1 MTSLC
6 GLIMKGLDLCA
17 IVVVLKKDSWTF
29 LPSNNYFSFLMSYYF
44 LSTFKDFFYSPAHY
58 SSLQQASVLQLC
70 HDGHLF
76 SVARDESYCPCYQN
90 IFLKVFPSSHACNT
104 LFYFFTMDIFSHTT
118 SKHNGKAIWQRVII
132 FHSKM
137 GQFCWFRRRHRQR
150 QLFLDD
156 NLELSG
162 KALPFKIT
170 TE

>member
-6 GLIMKGLDLCA
+6 SLIMKGLDLCA
-17 IVVVLKKDSWTF
+17 IVVVLKKKIRE
-29 LPSNNYFSFLMSYYF
+29 PSCQATTIFHFWCHIIF
-44 LSTFKDFFYSPAHY
+44 CQLSDFFYSPANDSIH
-58 SSLQQASVLQLC
+58 SSLQQLC

-90 IFLKVFPSSHACNT
+90 IFLYVFPSSHACNT

-150 QLFLDD
+150 QLFSDD
-156 NLELSG
+156 DLELSW
-162 KALPFKIT
+162 KALPFKIKM
-170 TE
+170 E